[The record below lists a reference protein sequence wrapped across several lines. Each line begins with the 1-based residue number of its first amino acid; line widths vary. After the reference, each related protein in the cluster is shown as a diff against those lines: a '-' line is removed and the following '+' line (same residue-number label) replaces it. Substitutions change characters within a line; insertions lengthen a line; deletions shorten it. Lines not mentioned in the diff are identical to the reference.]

1 MSLFESISKS
11 GWEHS
16 NPEVRMAAIDKLEDP
31 AVLLELVMNDP
42 ESDVRSRALARITE
56 AGQLDDLA
64 DSLTGEL
71 QAQARKQ
78 RLDQLLPDITAL
90 PLVSDESQL
99 LRIASLADDPEL
111 IRGAIGRIHNP
122 DVLMD
127 TAVSHL
133 VARVRLCAAQ
143 GITDSAQLQELMGRV
158 KHKDKSVYRHCKDL
172 LDERHASERAEAELQ
187 DRISQ
192 LAEDAA
198 KLASGADTPEY
209 TARYQTLQHRWEELR
224 QHSSKKQC
232 AGIDDNLEICLGR
245 IDALNRIQ
253 AADQKQQELSDEAR
267 NTFREIIE
275 KLEATDPLGTIAED
289 SEGIRALHDS
299 INHMEERWVSAT
311 HHAQPSSGQF
321 KACKKHLKLWRQVAQ
336 TLERM
341 RERQTTLD
349 EIREESGHLDASD
362 FLLLQKLEKKAA
374 KLSSKLAWPETL
386 ATQTPEPIRQLHE
399 QQARLQ
405 ELMASLK
412 GKQKKNLQLIESAF
426 EELLRELDENH
437 FKNADRSLNRI
448 RTFVRRLPPQ
458 QQKHFQNELK
468 PLVARL
474 HEIHDWQGF
483 AIEPKKI
490 ELCERMQ
497 ALIGVDEG
505 PDSLAGKIKALQ
517 EEWKKL
523 GPLSPRRDQALWKQF
538 RAAANEAYKPCKKA
552 FAEQAVQRQQNFEQR
567 MELVAQLTDYETR
580 MAWPD
585 APDNDAAAGTP
596 DWRMVQKTLDT
607 AREAFR
613 NIKPVDRKGERK
625 SRKAL
630 KSVCDRIYGHIKE
643 EYDRNIAAKKDLVS
657 RARALDEL
665 EDLKEAI
672 NQAKEVQREWKQV
685 GVTPRQV
692 DRRLWKEF
700 RGACDAV
707 FARLDNQR
715 EERKAVAN
723 ERAEQ
728 ARARALE
735 KQQSWRHLQEKMQ
748 ACALKAADEEA
759 AAELWQNKGAIP
771 GGIDAAA
778 LEAWWQEGSGQ
789 ESNEEEVRE
798 FCIAMEILHDMESPA
813 DDKEARMAYQMKRLV
828 EGMGAQQADKK
839 GQLLNLINQF
849 IALRPAAEWVERFC
863 SDGKINPPR

>member
-1 MSLFESISKS
+1 MSLFESFSKS
-11 GWEHS
+11 SWEHS
-16 NPEVRMAAIDKLEDP
+16 SPEVRMAAIDELEDP
-31 AVLLELVMNDP
+31 AVLLELVVNDP
-42 ESDVRSRALARITE
+42 DSDVRSRALARITDS
-56 AGQLDDLA
+56 GQLDELA
-64 DSLTGEL
+64 DSLTGKL
-71 QAQARKQ
+71 QIQARAQ
-78 RLDQLLPDITAL
+78 RLEQLLPDKAAL
-90 PLVSDESQL
+90 PSVSDDGQL

-111 IRGAIGRIHNP
+111 IRSAIGQIHNP
-122 DVLMD
+122 DVLME

-133 VARVRLCAAQ
+133 LARVRLCAAQ
-143 GITDSAQLQELMGRV
+143 GITETSQLQELIGRV

-172 LDERHASERAEAELQ
+172 LDERHASERADADLQ
-187 DRISQ
+187 ARITQ

-198 KLASGADTPEY
+198 KLASGVDSPEY
-209 TARYQTLQHRWEELR
+209 TARYQTLQHRWKELR
-224 QHSSKKQC
+224 EHGSKKQC
-232 AGIDDNLEICLGR
+232 AGIDDDLEICLGR
-245 IDALNRIQ
+245 IDALNLTQ
-253 AADQKQQELSDEAR
+253 AAAEKQQELRDEAR
-267 NTFREIIE
+267 NTFREILTE
-275 KLEATDPLGTIAED
+275 LENLEPAGTVAAT
-289 SEGIRALHDS
+289 SEGIRALQDS
-299 INHMEERWVSAT
+299 INHTEERWVSAT
-311 HHAQPSSGQF
+311 HHAQPSSEQF

-336 TLERM
+336 TLEQM
-341 RERQTTLD
+341 LERQTTLD
-349 EIREESGHLDASD
+349 EIREESGHADAAD
-362 FLLLQKLEKKAA
+362 FLVLQKLEKRAE
-374 KLSSKLAWPETL
+374 KLSHKLAWPETL
-386 ATQTPEPIRQLHE
+386 ATQLPEPIQQLHA

-405 ELMASLK
+405 ELMATLQ
-412 GKQKKNLQLIESAF
+412 GKQEKNLGLIESTF
-426 EELLRELDENH
+426 ENLQRELNENH

-448 RTFVRRLPPQ
+448 RTLVRRLAPQ

-490 ELCERMQ
+490 ELCERMK
-497 ALIGVDEG
+497 ALVGIDEG
-505 PDSLAGKIKALQ
+505 PDILAGKIKALQ
-517 EEWKKL
+517 DEWKKL

-552 FAEQAVQRQQNFEQR
+552 FAEQAAQRQQNFEQR
-567 MELVAQLTDYETR
+567 MELITQLTDYENR

-585 APDNDAAAGTP
+585 APDTDAAAGAP
-596 DWRMVQKTLDT
+596 DWRMVQKTRDT

-657 RARALDEL
+657 QAQALGDL

-672 NQAKEVQREWKQV
+672 NQAKEIQRKWKQV

-700 RGACDAV
+700 RSACDAV

-715 EERKAVAN
+715 EERQTVAN

-735 KQQSWRHLQEKMQ
+735 KQHSWQHLQEKMQ
-748 ACALKAADEEA
+748 ACALKARDEKA
-759 AAELWQNKGAIP
+759 ATELWQNKGVIP

-778 LEAWWQEGSGQ
+778 LDAWWQDGPGQ
-789 ESNEEEVRE
+789 ETNEQEVRE
-798 FCIAMEILHDMESPA
+798 LCIAMEILHAMESPA
-813 DDKEARMAYQMKRLV
+813 EDKDARMAYQMKRLV
-828 EGMGAQQADKK
+828 EGMGTQQADKK
-839 GQLLNLINQF
+839 GQLLILINQF
-849 IALRPAAEWVERFC
+849 IVLRPAAEWVDRFC
-863 SDGKINPPR
+863 SDRKINPPR

>member
-1 MSLFESISKS
+1 
-11 GWEHS
+11 
-16 NPEVRMAAIDKLEDP
+16 
-31 AVLLELVMNDP
+31 
-42 ESDVRSRALARITE
+42 
-56 AGQLDDLA
+56 
-64 DSLTGEL
+64 
-71 QAQARKQ
+71 
-78 RLDQLLPDITAL
+78 
-90 PLVSDESQL
+90 
-99 LRIASLADDPEL
+99 
-111 IRGAIGRIHNP
+111 
-122 DVLMD
+122 
-127 TAVSHL
+127 
-133 VARVRLCAAQ
+133 
-143 GITDSAQLQELMGRV
+143 
-158 KHKDKSVYRHCKDL
+158 
-172 LDERHASERAEAELQ
+172 
-187 DRISQ
+187 
-192 LAEDAA
+192 
-198 KLASGADTPEY
+198 
-209 TARYQTLQHRWEELR
+209 
-224 QHSSKKQC
+224 
-232 AGIDDNLEICLGR
+232 
-245 IDALNRIQ
+245 
-253 AADQKQQELSDEAR
+253 
-267 NTFREIIE
+267 
-275 KLEATDPLGTIAED
+275 
-289 SEGIRALHDS
+289 
-299 INHMEERWVSAT
+299 
-311 HHAQPSSGQF
+311 
-321 KACKKHLKLWRQVAQ
+321 
-336 TLERM
+336 
-341 RERQTTLD
+341 
-349 EIREESGHLDASD
+349 
-362 FLLLQKLEKKAA
+362 
-374 KLSSKLAWPETL
+374 
-386 ATQTPEPIRQLHE
+386 
-399 QQARLQ
+399 
-405 ELMASLK
+405 
-412 GKQKKNLQLIESAF
+412 
-426 EELLRELDENH
+426 
-437 FKNADRSLNRI
+437 
-448 RTFVRRLPPQ
+448 
-458 QQKHFQNELK
+458 
-468 PLVARL
+468 
-474 HEIHDWQGF
+474 
-483 AIEPKKI
+483 
-490 ELCERMQ
+490 
-497 ALIGVDEG
+497 
-505 PDSLAGKIKALQ
+505 
-517 EEWKKL
+517 
-523 GPLSPRRDQALWKQF
+523 
-538 RAAANEAYKPCKKA
+538 
-552 FAEQAVQRQQNFEQR
+552 
-567 MELVAQLTDYETR
+567 